1 MSRRVV
7 ILLLIFSLA
16 ANGAAATALGVNWYR
31 AQREEPAFTWQGK
44 HVDRFFREDLGVRED
59 KIHKL
64 RQVLAPRGPQMRR
77 MRDGIREHRM
87 HLVELI
93 AQPEPDRA
101 SIEREIAEIAALQ
114 SRMEWEAVER
124 LLSVKAQLTPEE
136 QGRLYELLQTH
147 ACGGMMRGHERGM
160 GRGGPRHRGWR

>member
-1 MSRRVV
+1 MSRRVI

-31 AQREEPAFTWQGK
+31 AQREEPTFTWQGK
-44 HVDRFFREDLGVRED
+44 HADSFFREDLRVQED
-59 KIHKL
+59 KIHGL
-64 RQVLAPRGPQMRR
+64 RQVLAPGGPQMRR
-77 MRDGIREHRM
+77 MRDGIREHRT

-101 SIEREIAEIAALQ
+101 AIEREIAEIAALQ

-124 LLSVKAQLTPEE
+124 LLTVKAQLGPDE
-136 QGRLYELLQTH
+136 QGRLYELLRAH
-147 ACGGMMRGHERGM
+147 ACGGMGRGHGRGM
-160 GRGGPRHRGWR
+160 GRGGPRHRGWQ